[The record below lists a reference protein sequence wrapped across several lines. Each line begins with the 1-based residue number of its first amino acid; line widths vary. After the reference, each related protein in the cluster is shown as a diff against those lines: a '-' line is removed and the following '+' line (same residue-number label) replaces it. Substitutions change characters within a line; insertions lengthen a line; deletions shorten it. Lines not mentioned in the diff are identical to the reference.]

1 MKLVKV
7 HVQNY
12 RSILDS
18 GEIEIEKIKTVLV
31 GINEAGKTAL
41 LKAINQLN
49 PASEIEKVSLLRDF
63 PRSKYAEH
71 IKGQNIDELCKSTP
85 ANSNMRCDSFKSL
98 MIINKLSKLL

>member
-1 MKLVKV
+1 MVYVALQV
-7 HVQNY
+7 
-12 RSILDS
+12 LLCP
-18 GEIEIEKIKTVLV
+18 VLV

-85 ANSNMRCDSFKSL
+85 LVSGTFILEPSDKYQLKSKHVFITKTL
-98 MIINKLSKLL
+98 